1 VKKQKLL
8 TGMIA
13 LLLAAVLLPAVS
25 THAAEQTTSDGD
37 EQTTGSILLTRGTA
51 PTIISAPTFN
61 FGTHLTLATAMK
73 FYAEP
78 GTSSVSGDAVNAPAQ
93 SSGSASTATTAADMS
108 LPMSTDSMQ
117 LIVRNPGF
125 DSGWQVTVTAGE
137 FTRNSDQR
145 LLKGAVLT
153 VGNKAAVDSGNTAT
167 GDSDNAGQVTA
178 GADDQDPSGKPSS
191 PISDNASFTLQLSK
205 DSAATPIFSAAA
217 NENQGV
223 RTWNLNFGSG
233 NVSLDIPAGNVVGDY
248 SADLTWTLANA
259 PQ

>member
-1 VKKQKLL
+1 
-8 TGMIA
+8 MIA

-51 PTIISAPTFN
+51 PIIISAPSFN

-78 GTSSVSGDAVNAPAQ
+78 GTSITSGDAVNGPAQ
-93 SSGSASTATTAADMS
+93 SSDSGSTATTAAAMS
-108 LPMSTDSMQ
+108 LPMSTNSMQ

-145 LLKGAVLT
+145 VLKGAVLT
-153 VGNKAAVDSGNTAT
+153 VGNKAAVDSDNTAT
-167 GDSDNAGQVTA
+167 SDSDKAGQIT
-178 GADDQDPSGKPSS
+178 GADDQDPNDKPSS
-191 PISDNASFTLQLSK
+191 PISDNSNGDNSNFTLPLSK

-217 NENQGV
+217 NKNQGV
-223 RTWNLNFGSG
+223 GTWTLNFGSG